1 MKKVFLCIA
10 LLIMSVLFIAC
21 GTKEKI
27 SEPGILYQNAN
38 VITMEKDG
46 VQKNTDVLVV
56 DGKIVKVGKKIKV
69 QQHEVV
75 DCTDKYIMPG
85 LFDMHMHIWNSEV
98 APLFIANGIT
108 SVRNMK
114 GSPMIEQLNSMKEK
128 GLLVSP
134 TIYTSSPLIDGV
146 KSWFDATVVTT
157 PEEGEKLVRGYASYG
172 YKQIKVYPSI
182 PKDTLLRMFEVAN
195 ELEIKLVGHSNR
207 FVTQR
212 ELADLGFYSFE
223 HSAGL
228 PEDKEDVA
236 YMAKS
241 GAWFCPTQVVH
252 IAYDYSSVPG
262 NDITQVKNYEYVPRS
277 LRQYWQQLI
286 DSHHQNYKPDSPKY
300 QEKYIEYAKEYIK
313 NSNKIL
319 AGTDVGNPGLVPGF
333 SLHDE
338 LWELVN
344 TFGMSN
350 FDALKAATVNG
361 AEHLEIT
368 EQKGMIKAGLD
379 GDLLILTAN
388 PLEDISNTT
397 KIDMVILGGTQYDR
411 GALDAM
417 LEEMKQMQ
425 K

>member
-1 MKKVFLCIA
+1 MKLIFKLFLCLCFGLSLA
-10 LLIMSVLFIAC
+10 AC
-21 GTKEKI
+21 NNEAEVTQ
-27 SEPGILYQNAN
+27 PGILYQNAN

-56 DGKIVKVGKKIKV
+56 DGKILKVGKKIKV

-85 LFDMHMHIWNSEV
+85 LFDMHVHVWNSDV
-98 APLFIANGIT
+98 TPLFIANGVT

-114 GSPMIEQLNSMKEK
+114 GSPMVEQLNSMKEK
-128 GLLVSP
+128 GMLVAP

-182 PKDTLLRMFEVAN
+182 PKDTLLRMFEVAD
-195 ELEIKLVGHSNR
+195 ELGVKIVGHNNR

-223 HSAGL
+223 HSMCL

-241 GAWFCPTQVVH
+241 GAWFCPTQVVN
-252 IAYDYSSVPG
+252 IAFDYSRVPQ
-262 NDITQVKNYEYVPRS
+262 NDIIQVKNYEYAPRS

-286 DSHHQNYKPDSPKY
+286 DGYHKNYKPDSPKY
-300 QEKYIEYAKEYIK
+300 EEKYTEYAIAYIN
-313 NSNKIL
+313 NSDKIL

-361 AEHLEIT
+361 VEHLEIT

-417 LEEMKQMQ
+417 LEEAKGNH
-425 K
+425 